1 MDTFANEV
9 DKLLQET
16 RREQEETKEGGS
28 DRSKKSAKR
37 DSYRGKHRDNK
48 TRSDHDE
55 VPDTSRRGSTA
66 RNFSGRFVDSTRTP
80 ESSSI
85 SITITN
91 SRGRNDS
98 RRHARSDSNRAR
110 GPEFTRF
117 NNSTAWK
124 GAKSFDYGHGSLN
137 PLQNTG
143 PTPSTSSSSSGF
155 PSCLDDPRQTDG
167 IANPRDVSAAKL
179 AEAAATAQLL
189 KVDISI
195 NDRSLILSTKKY
207 RIRKYVHCVVRSI
220 GRFA

>member
-16 RREQEETKEGGS
+16 RREQEETKEGDNG
-28 DRSKKSAKR
+28 RSKKSAKR
-37 DSYRGKHRDNK
+37 ESYRGKHRDNK

-117 NNSTAWK
+117 NHSTAWK

-143 PTPSTSSSSSGF
+143 PTPSTSSSSSSSGF
-155 PSCLDDPRQTDG
+155 PNRLDDPATRQTDG
-167 IANPRDVSAAKL
+167 FANPRDVSAAKL

-207 RIRKYVHCVVRSI
+207 QIRR
-220 GRFA
+220 